1 MTEPVTPI
9 PDSEEGPVTFV
20 DSALKAKP
28 PQPAISGR
36 YRRSHRDG
44 ERWLWTV
51 VVFFSAVILLATISG
66 QAVKNGDVAACVSML
81 FNGVMA
87 TAAVGAYLTARKW
100 VPQLTTQEGY
110 KVAIC
115 LVNEHYIYLGIQNP
129 LLRSTNQALSCYNEF
144 LQIYNH
150 TSSADYARKIAI
162 LSRAILNEKERKDS
176 IEQADFRLRTYGL
189 YVSPAYSDSMNAM
202 KDAFT
207 HSIDAACSLEAM
219 LQSDLILQKKLEG
232 LDSTSVQFVS
242 DMERLLGAREH
253 LKVTILADGERLS
266 QKWNEMV
273 ALQGAIFNTHPRIGE
288 LFSVRN

>member
-20 DSALKAKP
+20 DSGLKVKP

-44 ERWLWTV
+44 ERWLWTI
-51 VVFFSAVILLATISG
+51 VVFFSAVILLTTISG
-66 QAVKNGDVAACVSML
+66 QAVKNGDVAAWVSML

-150 TSSADYARKIAI
+150 TSSVDYARKIAI

-176 IEQADFRLRTYGL
+176 IEQAGWTTDQNGSYWRWHNGHRNMEYKSNLSSL
-189 YVSPAYSDSMNAM
+189 VSQHKVLLSKGQPDIPYRNPR
-202 KDAFT
+202 FLT
-207 HSIDAACSLEAM
+207 
-219 LQSDLILQKKLEG
+219 
-232 LDSTSVQFVS
+232 VQ
-242 DMERLLGAREH
+242 
-253 LKVTILADGERLS
+253 
-266 QKWNEMV
+266 
-273 ALQGAIFNTHPRIGE
+273 NTE
-288 LFSVRN
+288 